1 MTWRVDGDGEGRDF
15 GRERVFV
22 NVCVGGGGWWWLR
35 GEVRWMVT
43 GGVRWMA

>member
-22 NVCVGGGGWWWLR
+22 NVCVGGG
-35 GEVRWMVT
+35 V
-43 GGVRWMA
+43 GGGCEER